1 MMRLCYIYSLHVHA
15 RDKVMVSQAVNKY
28 MIGKRKDKAPMK
40 QTITVNYEGRH
51 AYDILLE
58 PDFRQLT
65 DAVKGLDMADRRFMI
80 ITDSNVAG
88 YYLEDIKQALMS
100 IARNVEYI
108 VIPAGESSK
117 NLDSVSNCYE
127 KLINCSFD
135 RKDVLVALGGGV
147 VGDLTGF
154 VAATYLRGVRFI
166 QVPTSLLAMV
176 DSSIGGKTGVDYK
189 AYKNMVG
196 AFHQPKLVY
205 MNLSTLL
212 SLPEPEFNSGM
223 GEIIKHG
230 LIKDSAYYYWLK
242 EREAAIRS
250 RSYET
255 LREMIYQSCLIKKA
269 VVERDPKEL
278 GERALLNF
286 GHTIGHS
293 VEKLK
298 ELALLHGECVC
309 IGMAAASYLSCQRGN
324 ITQQEYQDI
333 LDTIKHFKEPVSVS
347 SLSGEEIYE
356 VTRLDKKMDSD
367 KIRFILLQ
375 NIGNAV
381 IDPSV
386 TKEEMLEAIHSI
398 LS

>member
-1 MMRLCYIYSLHVHA
+1 M
-15 RDKVMVSQAVNKY
+15 
-28 MIGKRKDKAPMK
+28 KD
-40 QTITVNYEGRH
+40 TLTVNYEGRP
-51 AYDILLE
+51 AYNILLK
-58 PDFRQLT
+58 PDFKELAG
-65 DAVKGLDMADRRFMI
+65 AVEDLDMRDRRFMI
-80 ITDSNVAG
+80 LTDSNVAG
-88 YYLEDIKQALMS
+88 YYLEAVKQVLIP
-100 IARNVEYI
+100 IARSVEYVI
-108 VIPAGESSK
+108 IPAGEASK
-117 NLDSVSNCYE
+117 NLDTVSLCYE
-127 KLINCSFD
+127 RLIQCGFD

-147 VGDLTGF
+147 AGDLTGF
-154 VAATYLRGVRFI
+154 VAATYLRGIRFI

-176 DSSIGGKTGVDYK
+176 DSSIGGKTGVDFK

-212 SLPEPEFNSGM
+212 SLPEPEFYSGM

-230 LIKDSAYYYWLK
+230 LIKDSAYYRWLK
-242 EREAAIRS
+242 DRRETIRS

-255 LREMIYQSCLIKKA
+255 LREMIYQSCFIKKE

-298 ELALLHGECVC
+298 DLSLLHGECVC
-309 IGMAAASYLSCQRGN
+309 IGMAAASYLSYKRGN
-324 ITQQEYQDI
+324 ITKQEYEDI
-333 LDTIKHFKEPVSVS
+333 LEIIMQFKEPVSVGG
-347 SLSGEEIYE
+347 LSADEIYQ

-375 NIGNAV
+375 EIGNAV

-398 LS
+398 LN